1 MTDAEMIEAY
11 LSKDSPTACPEEIRI
26 SNEQSRVSNKCGAS
40 LLDGV
45 NSRMVEKANCELCTR
60 EFSVIKKK
68 SETPK
73 NAKGWIGK
81 KWTGD
86 KYCETCRVKLL
97 NEEHK
102 KLKHRLDKLRAE
114 RKYGDYKNMMEDLS
128 SYIKT
133 PTKNLNKKQ
142 LIETVSI
149 LSYLNSDKIIHMRKL
164 GICSRRLMFL
174 EAEANFDF

>member
-1 MTDAEMIEAY
+1 MTDAEMIAAY
-11 LSKDSPTACPEEIRI
+11 LSKNSPTVCPEEIRI
-26 SNEQSRVSNKCGAS
+26 SNEQSRASNKYGAS

-45 NSRMVEKANCELCTR
+45 NSRMAEKANCELCTR
-60 EFSVIKKK
+60 EFSVIKKT
-68 SETPK
+68 SEAPK
-73 NAKGWIGK
+73 KAKGWIGK
-81 KWTGD
+81 KWIGD
-86 KYCETCRVKLL
+86 KYCDTCRAKLL
-97 NEEHK
+97 KEENK
-102 KLKHRLDKLRAE
+102 KLKHGLTKLRAE

-142 LIETVSI
+142 LIEAVSI
-149 LSYLNSDKIIHMRKL
+149 LSYLNSDNIMHMRKL